1 MVKKQKDKIDVNV
14 DSNAV
19 LYLQLIFNELVE
31 ELCKTIDELE
41 KVQKRLRREN
51 NDISSILQ

>member
-1 MVKKQKDKIDVNV
+1 MKNNKSKIDVNI

-31 ELCKTIDELE
+31 ELCKAIDDLE
-41 KVQKRLRREN
+41 DIRERMRREK
-51 NDISSILQ
+51 NDIANILH

>member
-1 MVKKQKDKIDVNV
+1 MKNTKSKIDVNI

-31 ELCKTIDELE
+31 ELCKAIDDLE
-41 KVQKRLRREN
+41 DIREKMRREN
-51 NDISSILQ
+51 NDIKNALH

>member
-1 MVKKQKDKIDVNV
+1 MKSNKSKIDVNI

-31 ELCKTIDELE
+31 ELCKAIDDLE
-41 KVQKRLRREN
+41 DIRERMRREN
-51 NDISSILQ
+51 NDIRNNLH